1 MRPQDVADIEGV
13 VQSVSSLDLDRVR
26 RTLAQLSAD
35 LEEEHLAERD
45 RILEAHG
52 RRAPGG

>member
-13 VQSVSSLDLDRVR
+13 VQSVPSLDLDRVR